1 MGDIF
6 GSYLAEYYRTRTN
19 LNYSIICYD
28 KYSSSNTLY
37 NITLALVGSIARR
50 ALETPNAVLL
60 GVGTIK
66 EGDLLL
72 SSYLRS
78 DVHVIGV
85 RGPRTRDAFLS
96 KYGINP
102 EIVGDPGL
110 YFYEVFRKE
119 VEEARNKQESLKD
132 LCFLSH
138 EVENQEFH
146 DMFQNYRNITI
157 SAGGKIEPIVTFL
170 SQCRSV
176 VSSSLHG
183 VIFSHSLSIPVAAVK
198 VSTQIAGGDWK
209 FYDYYYG
216 IKLTTFTGRI
226 DLTNKLIRPKN
237 KQEWIEL
244 VNKFPQPS
252 FPLNV

>member
-1 MGDIF
+1 
-6 GSYLAEYYRTRTN
+6 
-19 LNYSIICYD
+19 
-28 KYSSSNTLY
+28 LY
-37 NITLALVGSIARR
+37 NITLALVGSIAHR
-50 ALETPNAVLL
+50 ALKTPNAVLL

-119 VEEARNKQESLKD
+119 IEEARNKQDNLKD

-138 EVENQEFH
+138 ELENQEFH
-146 DMFQNYRNITI
+146 EMFQNYRYITI
-157 SAGGKIEPIVTFL
+157 SAGGEIKPIVTFL

-198 VSTQIAGGDWK
+198 VSTRISGGDWK

-237 KQEWIEL
+237 KQEWIEF

-252 FPLNV
+252 FPLNIDKLVTVKRLNTILQNG